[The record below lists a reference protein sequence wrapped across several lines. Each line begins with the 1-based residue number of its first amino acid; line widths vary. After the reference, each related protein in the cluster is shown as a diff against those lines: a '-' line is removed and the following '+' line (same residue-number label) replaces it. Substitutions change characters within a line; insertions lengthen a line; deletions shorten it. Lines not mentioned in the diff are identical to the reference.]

1 MVFVRGE
8 GSQCWFRHVR
18 SHWTAF
24 VKPLAPSSIEYFDI
38 GMPVVVEDPPDA
50 GSGIASRPIVCY
62 YHGVITNSHAFHEL
76 GDLLRRSDK
85 WVAGGVIRKVRVLDV
100 VVLAYTGG
108 VWYVGAALSIVLVTV
123 YNAYVGIVQVVFKPV
138 GLHQYIWASIVVVCH
153 NSLPVVHS

>member
-1 MVFVRGE
+1 M
-8 GSQCWFRHVR
+8 
-18 SHWTAF
+18 
-24 VKPLAPSSIEYFDI
+24 
-38 GMPVVVEDPPDA
+38 
-50 GSGIASRPIVCY
+50 
-62 YHGVITNSHAFHEL
+62 
-76 GDLLRRSDK
+76 
-85 WVAGGVIRKVRVLDV
+85 AGGVIRKVRVLDV